1 MTTTVKKR
9 PASKTSSKSIE
20 KLQPNAFQHEILE
33 LVSKQRS
40 NASKISILKEYE
52 NPALKSILIWNFDE
66 SIISLLPEG
75 PVPYSNLKDQTSLSG
90 TLSDKLNTKISG
102 SNERITYNGLS
113 ERTDSQHTSLRNE
126 YKKLYNFVRGGNDS
140 LNSIRRETMFI
151 QILEG
156 LHPLEAE
163 MLILVKDKK
172 LSEKYKINIDHVKEA
187 YPDIAWGGRS

>member
-9 PASKTSSKSIE
+9 PATKTSSKSPE

-40 NASKISILKEYE
+40 NSSKVNILKEYE
-52 NPALKSILIWNFDE
+52 NPALKSILIWNFDD

-90 TLSDKLNTKISG
+90 TLSDKLNTKIAG
-102 SNERITYNGLS
+102 SDERITYNGLS
-113 ERTDSQHTSLRNE
+113 EKSNENRTSLRNE
-126 YKKLYNFVRGGNDS
+126 YNKLFNFVKGGNDD

>member
-9 PASKTSSKSIE
+9 PATKTSSKSPE

-40 NASKISILKEYE
+40 NSSKVNILKEYE
-52 NPALKSILIWNFDE
+52 NPALKSILIWNFDD

-90 TLSDKLNTKISG
+90 TLSDKLNTKIAG
-102 SNERITYNGLS
+102 SDERITYNGLS
-113 ERTDSQHTSLRNE
+113 EKSNENHTSLRNE
-126 YKKLYNFVRGGNDS
+126 YNKLFNFVKGGNDD

>member
-9 PASKTSSKSIE
+9 PATKTSSRSPE

-40 NASKISILKEYE
+40 NSSKVNILKEYE
-52 NPALKSILIWNFDE
+52 NAALKSILIWNFDD

-75 PVPYSNLKDQTSLSG
+75 PVPYSNLRDQTSLCG
-90 TLSDKLNTKISG
+90 TLSDKLNTKIAG
-102 SNERITYNGLS
+102 SDERITYNGLS
-113 ERTDSQHTSLRNE
+113 EKSSENRTSLRNE
-126 YKKLYNFVRGGNDS
+126 YKKLFNFVKGGNDS

-163 MLILVKDKK
+163 MLILIKDKK

>member
-9 PASKTSSKSIE
+9 SATKTSSRSPE

-40 NASKISILKEYE
+40 NSSKVNILKEYE

-90 TLSDKLNTKISG
+90 TLSDKLNTKIVG
-102 SNERITYNGLS
+102 SDERITYNGLS
-113 ERTDSQHTSLRNE
+113 EKTNENRTSLRNE
-126 YKKLYNFVRGGNDS
+126 YKKLFNFVKGGNDG

-172 LSEKYKINIDHVKEA
+172 LSEKYKINIDHVKES

>member
-40 NASKISILKEYE
+40 NASKINILKEYE

-90 TLSDKLNTKISG
+90 TLSDKLNTKIIG
-102 SNERITYNGLS
+102 SDERITYNGLS
-113 ERTDSQHTSLRNE
+113 ERTDAKHTSLRNE
-126 YKKLYNFVRGGNDS
+126 YKKLFNFVKGGNDG

-172 LSEKYKINIDHVKEA
+172 LSDKYKITIDQVKEA
-187 YPDIAWGGRS
+187 YPDITWGGRS

>member
-9 PASKTSSKSIE
+9 PTTKTSSKSIE

-40 NASKISILKEYE
+40 NASKVNILKEYE

-102 SNERITYNGLS
+102 SDERITYNGLS

-126 YKKLYNFVRGGNDS
+126 YTKLYNFVRGGNDS

-172 LSEKYKINIDHVKEA
+172 LSEKYKINIEHVKEA
-187 YPDIAWGGRS
+187 YPDITWGGRS